1 MYPLKY
7 LHFRLRRAFHLGKS
21 NLYFLK
27 TPNFSSA
34 AGCTPCVP
42 LFMYPQHINFFR
54 LRRACP
60 LSVFSSK
67 SVSVPCPL
75 SVFGSKPAPYPV
87 PCPLPK
93 PFRTPTFRTPKIHFF
108 RTPGPKSAPYPVPCP
123 FLAEFGPYPY
133 LLVPPNR
140 FGSSKNQPPYPP

>member
-1 MYPLKY
+1 MYPY
-7 LHFRLRRAFHLGKS
+7 LCPKMSKNRL
-21 NLYFLK
+21 
-27 TPNFSSA
+27 
-34 AGCTPCVP
+34 
-42 LFMYPQHINFFR
+42 Q
-54 LRRACP
+54 RACP

-123 FLAEFGPYPY
+123 FLAQNRPVPLFACTPNRFDPSPYPSSVPPLTVLTHPRTPLPY
-133 LLVPPNR
+133 PPNR
-140 FGSSKNQPPYPP
+140 YPSLPYPFCLYP

>member
-1 MYPLKY
+1 M
-7 LHFRLRRAFHLGKS
+7 
-21 NLYFLK
+21 YFLK

-133 LLVPPNR
+133 LLVPLTVLDLQKISLRTPPNR
-140 FGSSKNQPPYPP
+140 YPSLPYPFCLYP